1 MILNTTTIIR
11 ASNSRGFVGH
21 LFSSWIW
28 LMAWRD
34 SRASRR
40 KLLFF
45 SCSIV
50 LGIAALTAVGSLGGN
65 LERAIEEQA
74 RSLLGADL
82 VIGSRQPFT
91 ADEEQLFREIGGD
104 QSRETSFSSMIY
116 FVNGAGTRLV
126 QVRASD
132 GGFPFY
138 GVLETEP
145 PGAAEEFRR
154 GADGALVE
162 QSLLTQ
168 FNAKVGDNIR
178 LGSLTTRIAGSLLK
192 VPGETVAF
200 ATIAPR
206 VYLPMTELPRTGLL
220 REGSLVRHRVAFK
233 LPAGVDAE
241 KLVERIKPQLDK
253 NRLSHSTVEERK
265 RDLGRSME
273 NLYSYLNL
281 VGFIALLLGG
291 VGVASAIHVHVKQKL
306 GTVAVLRCLGG
317 SVAQTFA
324 IYLAQGMALGMF
336 GALLGAGLG
345 VAIQAALPRVLG
357 DFIPFTFQFQTSW
370 WAVGRAMGVG
380 FTICLLFALLPLLAV
395 RRVSPLAAIRVSS
408 GAQALQRDPL
418 RWLVGVCLAAGI
430 IGFALTQGRDWR
442 VGLGFA
448 GGLAAVFALLG
459 GTAKGL
465 MFATRRFTRPTL
477 PFTVRQGLANLHRP
491 NNRTLLLLL
500 SLGLGTFL
508 MVSLFLVQQTLL
520 TQLVSS
526 GSTGQ
531 PNAILFDIQED
542 QRDGVSNLVHSLN
555 LPILDEAPIVTMRLV
570 SLKGRTVE
578 SVLANKESGIPN
590 WTLRREYRS
599 TYNDRLRDSE
609 KLIAGEWHASVTGDT
624 AVTPISVEEG
634 IAKELKVG
642 LGDEIEWD
650 VQGVPMKT
658 RVASLREV
666 DWRRVQ
672 PNFFVVFPRG
682 VLEGAPA
689 MRVLVTRVA
698 SGEESA
704 RLQREVVGKF
714 PGVSAID
721 LTLILQTLDSI
732 LTKISF
738 VVRFMAMFTV
748 LTGLLVLVGALV
760 TGRFQRIQ
768 ESILLRTLGASR
780 GQIFRVL
787 LTEYFALGLLAA
799 LSGILL
805 ATAAAWLLSALVF
818 KAAFALSV
826 LPLLVALAVVPALTV
841 GTGLL
846 MSRGVLNH
854 PPLAIL
860 RSEA

>member
-1 MILNTTTIIR
+1 MDSLITNP
-11 ASNSRGFVGH
+11 ASPSRSFLGH
-21 LFSSWIW
+21 LFSSWTW

-50 LGIAALTAVGSLGGN
+50 LGIAALTAIGSLGSN

-74 RSLLGADL
+74 KSLLGADL
-82 VIGSRQPFT
+82 VIGSRQTFNP
-91 ADEEQLFREIGGD
+91 AEEAMFREIGGE

-116 FVNGAGTRLV
+116 FVNGSGTRLV
-126 QVRASD
+126 QVRALD

-145 PGAAEEFRR
+145 ASAAEMFR
-154 GADGALVE
+154 GGTGGALVE

-168 FNAKVGDNIR
+168 FNAKIGDSIR
-178 LGSLTTRIAGSLLK
+178 LGNLTTRIAGSLLK

-206 VYLPMTELPRTGLL
+206 VYLPMTDLARTGLL
-220 REGSLVRHRVAFK
+220 REGSLVRHRVSFR
-233 LPAGVDAE
+233 LPAGVDAA
-241 KLVERIKPQLDK
+241 KLVEKLKPQLDK
-253 NRLSHSTVEERK
+253 ARLSHSTVEERK
-265 RDLGRSME
+265 RDLGRSMD

-317 SVAQTFA
+317 TVAQTFA

-336 GALLGAGLG
+336 GAMLGAALG
-345 VAIQAALPRVLG
+345 VAIQLALPRVLG
-357 DFIPFTFQFQTSW
+357 DFIPFTFEFHTSW
-370 WAVGRAMGVG
+370 WAVTRAMTVG
-380 FTICLLFALLPLLAV
+380 FVICLLFALLPLLAV
-395 RRVSPLAAIRVSS
+395 RRVSPLAAIRVSFGS
-408 GAQALQRDPL
+408 QNGQRDPL
-418 RWLVGVCLAAGI
+418 RWLVAGALAAGI
-430 IGFALTQGRDWR
+430 VGFALTQGRDWR

-448 GGLAAVFALLG
+448 GGLGVVFALLAA
-459 GTAKGL
+459 TAKGL
-465 MFATRRFTRPTL
+465 VVATRRFTPATL

-520 TQLVSS
+520 TQLISS
-526 GSTGQ
+526 DSKTQ
-531 PNAILFDIQED
+531 PNSILFDIQAD
-542 QRDGVSNLVHSLN
+542 QREGVSNLVHSLK
-555 LPILDEAPIVTMRLV
+555 LPILDEAPIVTMRLM
-570 SLKGRTVE
+570 SLKGRAVE
-578 SVLANKESGIPN
+578 SILTNKESGIPA

-609 KLIAGEWHASVTGDT
+609 KLIAGEWHAQSTNDAE
-624 AVTPISVEEG
+624 AVPISVEDG
-634 IAKELKVG
+634 IAKELQIG
-642 LGDEIEWD
+642 LGDEVTWD
-650 VQGVPMKT
+650 IQGVPLKT

-682 VLEGAPA
+682 VLESAPA
-689 MRVLVTRVA
+689 MHVLVTRVGSA
-698 SGEESA
+698 DESA
-704 RLQREVVGKF
+704 TLQREVVGKF
-714 PGVSAID
+714 PSVSAID

-787 LTEYFALGLLAA
+787 FVEYAALGLLAS
-799 LSGILL
+799 LTGVLL
-805 ATAAAWLLSALVF
+805 ATGAAWALSVFVF
-818 KAAFALSV
+818 KASFAPPV
-826 LPLLVALAVVPALTV
+826 LPLLVALFAVPALTV
-841 GTGLL
+841 VTGFL

-860 RSEA
+860 RAEA